1 MHMHAGW
8 EMLMAGI
15 KGTVAAQALERLPKS
30 ERSWLSEVRVR
41 AGRRVMVRLGAQDY
55 ALDGDG
61 LHKPDEPGEGVTS
74 EAIVRLMQALCA
86 HSPYAFEEQLR
97 QGYLT
102 LKGGHRVGV
111 SGQAVL
117 ERGDVRCFR
126 HVGSINI
133 RVAREVTGCAD
144 AVLPYVLRPKL
155 RSTLVVSAPGCGK
168 TTMLRDLSRAV
179 GNRCRVALIDERGEM
194 AGCHGGL
201 PGFDI
206 GAMTDVLDGVP
217 KAQGIGMM
225 LRVMAPDAIIVD
237 EIGKAADVQALEEAA
252 VSGVAVM
259 ASAHAVSAADALR
272 KTGLKSAFFE
282 RIVVLGDAMG
292 PGTLEEITDG
302 HGCVVYKPKS
312 TLRSLGS
319 RRVDA

>member
-1 MHMHAGW
+1 MHTGW
-8 EMLMAGI
+8 ETLMESI
-15 KGTVAAQALERLPKS
+15 KGTVAAQALEKLPKS
-30 ERSWLSEVRVR
+30 ERPWLSEVRVR
-41 AGRRVMVRLGAQDY
+41 AGRRVTVRLGAQDY
-55 ALDGDG
+55 ALASDG
-61 LHKPDEPGEGVTS
+61 LHKPDEPGEGVPP
-74 EAIVRLMQALCA
+74 EALVRLMQTLCA

-111 SGQAVL
+111 SGQAAL

-126 HVGSINI
+126 HVISINI
-133 RVAREVTGCAD
+133 RVAREIIGCAD
-144 AVLPYVLRPKL
+144 GVLPYVLRPKL
-155 RSTLVVSAPGCGK
+155 RSTLVVSPPGCGK
-168 TTMLRDLSRAV
+168 TTMLRDLARAV
-179 GNRCRVALIDERGEM
+179 GNRRRVALIDERGEM

-225 LRVMAPDAIIVD
+225 LRVMAPDVVIVD
-237 EIGKAADVQALEEAA
+237 EIGRAADVQALEEAA

-259 ASAHAVSAADALR
+259 ASAHALSAADALR
-272 KTGLKSAFFE
+272 KTGLKGTFFE

-292 PGTLEEITDG
+292 PGTLDEITDG
-302 HGCVVYKPKS
+302 HGCVVYKPGPALRPFS
-312 TLRSLGS
+312 TRQA
-319 RRVDA
+319 DA